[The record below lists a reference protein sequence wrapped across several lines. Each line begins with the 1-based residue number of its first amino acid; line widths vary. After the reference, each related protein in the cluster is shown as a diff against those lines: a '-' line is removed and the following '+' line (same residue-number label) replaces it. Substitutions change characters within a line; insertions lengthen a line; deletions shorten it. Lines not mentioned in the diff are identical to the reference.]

1 MHPIPSECPIC
12 GGDLSIT
19 RLECGECETK
29 IEGRFISG
37 PFAHLSNEQLSFVEL
52 FVKNEGKI
60 KHVEAEMGL
69 SYPTIRNRLNEI
81 IKAMGYDLGK
91 EDEGITEDERRQIL
105 EDLNQ
110 GKITSDEAAKMLK
123 E

>member
-12 GGDLSIT
+12 GGELIIT
-19 RLECGECETK
+19 SLECGECETK
-29 IEGRFISG
+29 IAGRFITG

-60 KHVEAEMGL
+60 NRMEAEMGL
-69 SYPTIRNRLNEI
+69 SYPTIRNRLNAI
-81 IKAMGYDLGK
+81 IKAMGYELGK
-91 EDEGITEDERRQIL
+91 DSEGITEEERRQIL
-105 EDLNQ
+105 EDLNS
-110 GKITSDEAAKMLK
+110 GKITSEEAMKMLN